1 MMLLEVEATRGRQ
14 ALKLAYDSFPEAS
27 INLLQDLAGQDR
39 VLEIIL
45 EQYAD

>member
-1 MMLLEVEATRGRQ
+1 MILLEVEATHGEP
-14 ALKLAYDSFPEAS
+14 ALKLAYDSFPEAK
-27 INLLQDLAGQDR
+27 INLHQDLAGQDR